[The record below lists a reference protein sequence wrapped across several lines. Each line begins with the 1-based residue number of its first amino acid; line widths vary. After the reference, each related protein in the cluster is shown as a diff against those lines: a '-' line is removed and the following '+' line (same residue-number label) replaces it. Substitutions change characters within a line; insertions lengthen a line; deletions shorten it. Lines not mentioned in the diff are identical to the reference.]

1 MLIIEAAIAVFEPT
15 RGCDEP
21 LFPSNPYCFSPPDAK
36 KNAALANGVKNM
48 VEMKGLEPST
58 PTLRTWCS
66 PS

>member
-1 MLIIEAAIAVFEPT
+1 MLIIEAAITVFEPT

-21 LFPSNPYCFSPPDAK
+21 LFPSNPYCVSPPNA

>member
-1 MLIIEAAIAVFEPT
+1 MKHNPVFEPT

-21 LFPSNPYCFSPPDAK
+21 LFPLKPLLLFSSRRK
-36 KNAALANGVKNM
+36 KTPLLRTALKIM